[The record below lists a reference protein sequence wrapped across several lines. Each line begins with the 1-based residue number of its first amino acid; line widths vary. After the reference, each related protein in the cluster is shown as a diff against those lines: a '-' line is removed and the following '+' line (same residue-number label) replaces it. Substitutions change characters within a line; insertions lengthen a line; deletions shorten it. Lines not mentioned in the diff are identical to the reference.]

1 MDRGP
6 SRPGLPQASLSPGV
20 QIWGQKPE
28 EAGDHSDEV
37 FAHRAPTRRLKVG
50 FLRSCVPRRIFCE
63 AITHTHTPLP
73 SPVPRLGFVVMTLSE
88 AVSRHETPGVGH
100 SGVISEAG
108 AQLPKGRRSS
118 REPLLAVA
126 SAVTG

>member
-1 MDRGP
+1 MRSLPTGP
-6 SRPGLPQASLSPGV
+6 PPGGSKLASSGHAFLAVFFARPS
-20 QIWGQKPE
+20 
-28 EAGDHSDEV
+28 H
-37 FAHRAPTRRLKVG
+37 TR
-50 FLRSCVPRRIFCE
+50 
-63 AITHTHTPLP
+63 TPP
-73 SPVPRLGFVVMTLSE
+73 PVPRLGFVVMTLSE

>member
-1 MDRGP
+1 
-6 SRPGLPQASLSPGV
+6 
-20 QIWGQKPE
+20 
-28 EAGDHSDEV
+28 
-37 FAHRAPTRRLKVG
+37 
-50 FLRSCVPRRIFCE
+50 
-63 AITHTHTPLP
+63 
-73 SPVPRLGFVVMTLSE
+73 MTLSE

>member
-1 MDRGP
+1 MRSLPTWPPPGGSKLASSGHAFLAVFFARP
-6 SRPGLPQASLSPGV
+6 SHTRTLP
-20 QIWGQKPE
+20 
-28 EAGDHSDEV
+28 
-37 FAHRAPTRRLKVG
+37 
-50 FLRSCVPRRIFCE
+50 
-63 AITHTHTPLP
+63 P